1 IAGILENPGKSPA
14 RSLLLEM
21 AGELRHRGPDGCGLF
36 LHQAFGMVNTR
47 LSIVDLEG
55 GDQPIP
61 NEDRRYWVVQNG
73 EIYNSPELTEVLRE
87 KGHSFRTHCDTE
99 VIVHAYEEWGTDCLS
114 QFNGPFAFAIWDTLR
129 GELFVARDRL
139 GIRPLFIAECKG
151 RLLFASE
158 GKALLRHPDMPRQ
171 IDPTG
176 LHE

>member
-1 IAGILENPGKSPA
+1 MCGIAGILENPGKSPA

-73 EIYNSPELTEVLRE
+73 EIYNSPELTEVLR
-87 KGHSFRTHCDTE
+87 
-99 VIVHAYEEWGTDCLS
+99 
-114 QFNGPFAFAIWDTLR
+114 
-129 GELFVARDRL
+129 
-139 GIRPLFIAECKG
+139 
-151 RLLFASE
+151 
-158 GKALLRHPDMPRQ
+158 
-171 IDPTG
+171 
-176 LHE
+176 